1 MAEPVLQLLSRMVAD
16 RSASTRKELVLMSKN
31 LLLQRLRTFGRRAIE
46 DALSITA
53 ESYQSKS
60 KKYGNMNNAGIINH
74 NSSVDNSSQW
84 FLSKGGGVSTRTG
97 ELHENS
103 VSADLQLITLLLLLQ
118 GDDSEEVV
126 AAAQEVSTFLSMS
139 FQ

>member
-53 ESYQSKS
+53 ESYQSKA
-60 KKYGNMNNAGIINH
+60 KKCDNMNSAGVINH
-74 NSSVDNSSQW
+74 NSSADNSSQW